1 MNIEYLKDKIYE
13 VAISGKLSFDQTV
26 VTNARHYEALQKTD
40 EALQSVLNGLQVG
53 ITGDFLAMDIRRAL
67 AHLGEITGEVVVD
80 DLLENIFSNFCIG
93 K

>member
-1 MNIEYLKDKIYE
+1 MLFRS
-13 VAISGKLSFDQTV
+13 ALSGKLSLDSTV
-26 VTNARHYEALQKTD
+26 VTNARHYEALQKAD
-40 EALQSVLNGLQVG
+40 EALQSVLRGLDVG

-80 DLLENIFSNFCIG
+80 DLLDNIFSNFCIG